1 MTKAEEEPMPEARDL
16 HPLRLLAIS
25 GSLRRASTNTAVL
38 EALADLA
45 PDDVE
50 VTIYRGLAE
59 LPAFNA
65 DDDEDDPPEQVRAL
79 RGLVASLAGHFHR
92 RAGVCPWRARRP
104 EECA

>member
-1 MTKAEEEPMPEARDL
+1 MPEARDL

-65 DDDEDDPPEQVRAL
+65 DDDEYDPPEPVRAF
-79 RGLVASLAGHFHR
+79 ATSLPPRWAFSSPR
-92 RAGVCPWRARRP
+92 RSMPMACPEP
-104 EECA
+104 